1 MESHY
6 SAYHRA
12 VEKEI
17 WQRNKSSQSCPP
29 VELLCCVNSVE
40 LLYCVNSKWH
50 YYQDDRQHR
59 GLRQDEGLRE
69 LVTHHQPKSKQAV
82 GAESLELRRVKLAI

>member
-29 VELLCCVNSVE
+29 VELLC
-40 LLYCVNSKWH
+40 CVNSKWH